1 MHRQRIKKL
10 ILSISAG
17 IVLTSWGVFA
27 ASVSW
32 GLGTIGS
39 TWEKGELTI
48 DLAISR
54 WLMHTLDSKR
64 AKQNQWLDRVYD
76 VHFPENPFSD
86 IVQEIEN
93 ADIDIALGGIQM
105 IQDQLALQQCFLSND
120 DITAILYYF
129 NDDFRSNMAL
139 QVSRNTFHAIDFKE
153 NRASAETACKAF
165 NRCYYPGSGTGT
177 IFRGDVMTDCRDKF
191 NNWYNV
197 GIQQTSRLQQVQNAQ
212 LGQDKFWN
220 WSSAYAEEDSPFDLL
235 FDLNVLA
242 KVFFEDIKESFVIA
256 YYKMPIFRGQ
266 GQDWDKGDKTSQNSA
281 SDGGTNSLE
290 SNAKGDGDNNTSS
303 TSFSSGDAAE
313 WRNWLG
319 RDDEF
324 TTFLDAQEGGQPSS
338 FGDDQVSDIGKDPCA
353 EDEDED
359 ETDQDSST
367 TVSWWGDL
375 SLDEVGVADFLQY
388 VQDVLATEP
397 QVDVLNTTKPTTATV
412 GRIKATITYTP
423 ARTTTGTVD
432 ATISFNHA
440 DVVVTNN
447 HGSTT
452 YTFAENGTFLFEFQ
466 DKFWTAGSAL
476 AKVSSIRSPAEQ
488 ENLEEAKKCL
498 AKCDDLRIDE
508 ELACKITCTCNM
520 RDSPL
525 RNPETDP
532 ELWPILRIKYC
543 AVPTTNHFF
552 DANGIIVYSFEKI
565 ISEVYGVLDAL
576 DKSWELWTWTKQK
589 EMLDSTTKNINF
601 SDMFVFTVDSSEK
614 STNQDSSTSKEDSS
628 DAQWLL
634 TWQSIDANVVIQSL
648 IAKLDNNVL
657 AQTDYEWE
665 SQKATELSSGWDSQ
679 YKEDQREVLRNEK
692 NINLWIVLDKFLLHH
707 LTFWVSTF
715 DNFKQMDAFLD
726 LLARKKGNKGS

>member
-129 NDDFRSNMAL
+129 NNDFRSNMAL

-153 NRASAETACKAF
+153 NRTSAETACKAF

-488 ENLEEAKKCL
+488 ENLEEAKKCI

-508 ELACKITCTCNM
+508 ALACKITCTCNM

-601 SDMFVFTVDSSEK
+601 SDMFVFTVDSSVK

-634 TWQSIDANVVIQSL
+634 TWQSIDANVVIQSP
-648 IAKLDNNVL
+648 IAKVDNNVL

-665 SQKATELSSGWDSQ
+665 SQKAAELSSGWDSQ
-679 YKEDQREVLRNEK
+679 YKEDQIEVLRNEK

-726 LLARKKGNKGS
+726 LLASKKGNKGS

>member
-139 QVSRNTFHAIDFKE
+139 QVSRNTFHAINFKKK
-153 NRASAETACKAF
+153 RTSAETACKAF

-220 WSSAYAEEDSPFDLL
+220 WSSVYAEEDSPFDLL

-452 YTFAENGTFLFEFQ
+452 FTFAENGTFLFEFQ

-525 RNPETDP
+525 RNLETDP

-601 SDMFVFTVDSSEK
+601 SDMFVFTVNSSEK

-648 IAKLDNNVL
+648 IAKLNNNVL

-665 SQKATELSSGWDSQ
+665 RQKATELYSGWDSQ

-715 DNFKQMDAFLD
+715 DNFKQMDKFLD
-726 LLARKKGNKGS
+726 LLASKKGNKGS